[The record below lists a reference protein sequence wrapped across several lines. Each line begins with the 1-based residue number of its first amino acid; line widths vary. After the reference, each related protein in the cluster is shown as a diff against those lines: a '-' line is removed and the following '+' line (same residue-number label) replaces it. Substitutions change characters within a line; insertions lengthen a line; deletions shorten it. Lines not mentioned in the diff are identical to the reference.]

1 MNIKLSA
8 KPLAAYHVYQAA
20 GKTCILSV
28 AAELEISLIPI
39 IKNANNANI
48 MQNYQLNCIYKIK
61 CATKIKIQ

>member
-8 KPLAAYHVYQAA
+8 KTPAAYHVYRAA
-20 GKTCILSV
+20 CKTCILSV

-48 MQNYQLNCIYKIK
+48 MQSYQLNCVYKIN
-61 CATKIKIQ
+61 CATEI